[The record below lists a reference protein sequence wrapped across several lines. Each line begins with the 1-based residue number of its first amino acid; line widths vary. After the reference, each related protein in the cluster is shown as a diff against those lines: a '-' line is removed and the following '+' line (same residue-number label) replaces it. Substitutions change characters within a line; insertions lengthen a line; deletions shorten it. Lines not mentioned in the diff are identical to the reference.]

1 MTFITKSSAETE
13 DLGKRIGKIV
23 KQKERAVICLF
34 GDLGS
39 GKTTLIKGIASSF
52 GILERDIGS
61 ASFVIVSEYETE
73 PPLYHIDLYRLEKGQ
88 EDEIGLWEYIESPGI
103 TLIEWADRLSEI
115 PDDSIKINIRYLDE
129 NFREINIE
137 GINEEDWDNM

>member
-1 MTFITKSSAETE
+1 MTIISRSPAETE
-13 DLGKRIGKIV
+13 DLGKKIGRII
-23 KQKERAVICLF
+23 KQKGTAVICLF

-73 PPLYHIDLYRLEKGQ
+73 PPLYHIDLYRLEKGY
-88 EDEIGLWEYIESPGI
+88 EDDIGVWDYIESGGI

-115 PDDSIKINIRYLDE
+115 PEDSIKINIKYLGD
-129 NFREINIE
+129 NLREVNIE

>member
-1 MTFITKSSAETE
+1 MTFITKSSVETE